1 MKNIISIISL
11 IFILSMV
18 GLIGKGSL
26 WAQASRNNTI
36 KIGTSAQCEM
46 CTHRIEETLTFERGV
61 KSAKLDLETGIVAVA
76 YRTRLTN
83 PEKIR
88 NAIGKIGYDADDVKA
103 DPDAYAKL
111 PGCCKKPEDPA
122 YFKHQKK

>member
-1 MKNIISIISL
+1 MKNIISIITL
-11 IFILSMV
+11 IFIFPIF
-18 GLIGKGSL
+18 GLHEYGSL
-26 WAQASRNNTI
+26 RAQNSRNSTI

-46 CTHRIEETLTFERGV
+46 CTHRIEETLTFEKGI
-61 KSAKLDLETGIVAVA
+61 KSAKLDLETGIVTVA
-76 YRTRLTN
+76 YRTNRTN

-88 NAIGKIGYDADDVKA
+88 NAISKTGYDADDVKA